1 MRDRIRT
8 LIVDDSAIVR
18 DVLER
23 GLALHPDI
31 EVVGKASDAFSAR
44 DRIVLLR
51 PDVVTLDVEMP
62 GMNGIEFLRRL
73 LPQYPIPVI
82 VVSAVTAE
90 GSARAFE
97 ALSAG
102 AVDVVPKPRGSDR
115 EGLARM
121 VGELADR
128 IREAAA
134 ADVGKIPRRS
144 SPGNRARDPR
154 NIHDAPHAKAT
165 RGAGDSSA
173 RVLAI
178 GASTGGT
185 AVIGAMVPEFPADMP
200 GTLIVQHMPPV
211 FTRLFAESLDR
222 ASRVSVREA
231 KDGDAVEDGLVL
243 VAPGDLHMTLARRDE
258 RWFVRCLPGEK
269 VSGHRPSVDVL
280 FSSVAD
286 AAGSRAVG
294 VLMTGMGRDGADG
307 LLRMREA
314 GARCFAQDEATSV
327 VFGMPREAILN
338 GAAERAV
345 PADDIAGVAIA
356 ALASRAGKGAGR
368 WEP

>member
-31 EVVGKASDAFSAR
+31 EVVGKASDAYSAR

-144 SPGNRARDPR
+144 APGSRPRD
-154 NIHDAPHAKAT
+154 AGAT
-165 RGAGDSSA
+165 PPTKTARGAGDSSA

-185 AVIGAMVPEFPADMP
+185 AVIGSMVPEFPADMP

-280 FSSVAD
+280 FSSVAE
-286 AAGSRAVG
+286 AAGPLAVG

-307 LLRMREA
+307 LLRMRES

-356 ALASRAGKGAGR
+356 ALASRAGKGTGR
-368 WEP
+368 WAP